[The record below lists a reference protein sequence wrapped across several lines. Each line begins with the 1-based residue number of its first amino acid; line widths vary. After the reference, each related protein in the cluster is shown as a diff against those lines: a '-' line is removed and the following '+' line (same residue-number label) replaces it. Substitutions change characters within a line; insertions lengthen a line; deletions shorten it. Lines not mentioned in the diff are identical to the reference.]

1 MTIHDI
7 TRLIVLLTK
16 MSCTQRDLCAA
27 HFWMFGGRN
36 GAGKNVHKNVRLDE
50 QNGLRKVLRKAQ
62 RNHSRILQG
71 AMV

>member
-1 MTIHDI
+1 MQ
-7 TRLIVLLTK
+7 LI
-16 MSCTQRDLCAA
+16 
-27 HFWMFGGRN
+27 FGSSEGEMVQ
-36 GAGKNVHKNVRLDE
+36 GENVHKNVRLDE